1 MECLDANKPWGLL
14 QTRSGLRIK
23 HMSEFTVA
31 QERKI
36 VTAIPGP
43 KSAELHARRLQA
55 VSHGVGAALPAYIA
69 KANGAILVDVDG
81 NQLIDLGSGIGV
93 VSIGHTNP
101 GVIDAVSHQVAEL
114 THTLFTVTPYE
125 QYVEVCEILNRH
137 TPGNFEK
144 RSALFN
150 SGSEAVE
157 NAVKFARKF
166 TGRGEIAVF
175 DHGYHGRTNL
185 TMAMNFKAMP
195 YASGFGPFAP
205 GVTHVPMSYPFRDP
219 EGMTGAEA
227 AQRAITYMEKRIGGN
242 NLAAIVI
249 EPIQGEGGFMV
260 PAPGFL
266 TAIAA
271 WAKQNGI
278 VMVADEVQAGIA
290 RTGKWFASDWEEG
303 FEPDLVTI
311 AKGIAGGMVISA
323 VTGRA
328 EIMDSSHPGGI
339 GGTFGG
345 NPVSAAAAVSVLKQI
360 EAGGVLENAQRI
372 EATLVPLLK
381 DLQAK
386 YPVIGEIRGRGAMI
400 AVEFVE
406 PGTRNPNSAVV
417 DAIVKHC
424 HSNGVL
430 VLNAG
435 TYANVIRFLP
445 PLVISDDLLRD
456 AVSVIEEALA
466 KL

>member
-1 MECLDANKPWGLL
+1 
-14 QTRSGLRIK
+14 
-23 HMSEFTVA
+23 MSEFSIP
-31 QERKI
+31 QERKV
-36 VTAIPGP
+36 VTSIPGP
-43 KSAELHARRLQA
+43 KSQELHAKRLKA
-55 VSHGVGAALPAYIA
+55 VSHGVGAALPVYIE

-81 NQLIDLGSGIGV
+81 NHFTDLGSGIGV
-93 VSIGHTNP
+93 VSIGHTNQ
-101 GVIDAVSHQVAEL
+101 GVIDAVSAQVAQL
-114 THTLFTVTPYE
+114 THTLFTVTPYA

-157 NAVKFARKF
+157 NAIKLARKF

-175 DHGYHGRTNL
+175 DHAYHGRTNL

-205 GVTHVPMSYPFRDP
+205 SVTHVPMSYPFRDP
-219 EGMTGAEA
+219 QGLTGEEA
-227 AQRAITYMEKRIGGN
+227 AKRAITYMDKRIGGS

-249 EPIQGEGGFMV
+249 EPVQGEGGFIV

-266 TAIAA
+266 TALAK
-271 WAKQNGI
+271 WAKENGI
-278 VMVADEVQAGIA
+278 VMIADEVQSGIA
-290 RTGKWFASDWEEG
+290 RTGQWFASE
-303 FEPDLVTI
+303 FEPTFVPDLVTI

-328 EIMDSSHPGGI
+328 DIMDSSHPGGI

-345 NPVSAAAAVSVLKQI
+345 NPVAAAAAISVLKQI
-360 EAGGVLENAQRI
+360 EAGGVLERAQRI
-372 EATLVPLLK
+372 ESLLK
-381 DLQAK
+381 PALTALQAK
-386 YPVIGEIRGRGAMI
+386 YPVIGDIRGRGAMI
-400 AVEFVE
+400 AIELVEA
-406 PGTRNPNSAVV
+406 GTHNPNPAAVESL
-417 DAIVKHC
+417 VKHC
-424 HSNGVL
+424 HQNAVL

-435 TYANVIRFLP
+435 TYGNVIRFLP
-445 PLVISDDLLRD
+445 PLNISDELLQD
-456 AVSVIEEALA
+456 ALAVLEAGLA